1 MAQMQ
6 HLAVRIALVAGLA
19 ALSGCSKI
27 PVLNKIRPFGQ
38 RMSAA
43 DSLAVAKVRTREAV
57 PASPALAAPTSQA
70 SMALWR
76 EAVRPRG
83 LRIVVSTSA
92 KALWLMQDSTALLR
106 APVAI
111 GKQEDFTY
119 RGKRYDFDTPTG
131 KRKVL
136 AKGLNPLWTP
146 PDWHYFEMAAE
157 QQLEPVFL
165 KKAQTVRLSDS
176 TAIVV
181 RGDQVGRINRYGN
194 FFAFEP
200 GGEIIF
206 DGKIFIPPLN
216 SAQRRVPKVL
226 GGHKLEMGDG
236 YLIHGTDTESSIG
249 GAVSH
254 GCVRMYN
261 DDVAR
266 LYASAP
272 VGTPIY
278 IY

>member
-1 MAQMQ
+1 MAHMR
-6 HLAVRIALVAGLA
+6 HLASRIALIAGVAAMG
-19 ALSGCSKI
+19 GCSKI
-27 PVLNKIRPFGQ
+27 PALKRILPFGQ
-38 RMSAA
+38 PRTAA
-43 DSLAVAKVRTREAV
+43 DSLVVAKKKAREAV

-76 EAVRPRG
+76 EAIRPRG
-83 LRIVVSTSA
+83 LRIIVSTSA
-92 KALWLMQDSTALLR
+92 KALWLMQDSTPVLR

-111 GKQEDFTY
+111 GKQEDFTF

-136 AKGLNPLWTP
+136 AKGLNPLWVP

-157 QQLEPVFL
+157 QKLEPVFL
-165 KKAQTVRLSDS
+165 KKAQTVRLSDGTS
-176 TAIVV
+176 IVV
-181 RGDQVGRINRYGN
+181 RGEQVGRINSYGN
-194 FFAFEP
+194 FWAFEP
-200 GGEIIF
+200 GGEIIY
-206 DGKIFIPPLN
+206 DGKIFIPPLS

-261 DDVAR
+261 DDVAL